1 MLGPADVY
9 WHLKAT
15 WLVVIIGGLPTRFKE
30 KHGSGGKNSMDGNF
44 MADITHDALQP
55 LRQLLVD
62 FRRDLHQNPELGF
75 EETRTA
81 GKVANALRSYG
92 IEVHDGIGGT
102 GVVGVLRNGGGNRTI
117 MLRADMDALPI
128 TETSKHDYPSKSVG
142 KMHACGHDGHT
153 TMLLGAAKYLAETRP
168 FDGTVLFLFQPNEE
182 HGLGA
187 KAMLNDGLITQ
198 FQPDEVYGIHNLP
211 GAPIGEFST
220 RDGTI
225 CASESLFEF
234 EIFGQG
240 GHASMPQVGV
250 DAILVGSELV
260 HALQTIVARKLA
272 PSTGAVVSVTEFIT
286 DGQRNVLPGHA
297 LLKGDTRSFTSKD
310 RNEIE
315 RLMRQIAKGI
325 ATANDVRIDV
335 RFKTEFEET
344 VNAPDQVKAAMHAA
358 TGISDQVIPNR
369 PQMSF
374 SEDFGQLSENI
385 PGCFI
390 LMGNGTQ
397 YPHNQPLHASDY
409 EFNEDALTLG
419 AAYWARLVS
428 EQLPQKDS

>member
-1 MLGPADVY
+1 MSDISPA
-9 WHLKAT
+9 
-15 WLVVIIGGLPTRFKE
+15 
-30 KHGSGGKNSMDGNF
+30 S
-44 MADITHDALQP
+44 LQP
-55 LRQLLVD
+55 LRQTLVD
-62 FRRDLHQNPELGF
+62 FRRDLHQHPELGF

-81 GKVANALRSYG
+81 AKIATALRDLG
-92 IEVHDGIGGT
+92 IEVHEGIGGT

-128 TETSKHDYPSKSVG
+128 TETSKHGHTSKQTG
-142 KMHACGHDGHT
+142 KMHACGHDGHS
-153 TMLLGAAKYLAETRP
+153 TMLLGAAHYLSENP
-168 FDGTVLFLFQPNEE
+168 LFDGTVIFLFQPNEE

-187 KAMLNDGLITQ
+187 KAMLKDGLVSR
-198 FQPDEVYGIHNLP
+198 FQPDEIYGIHNLP
-211 GAPIGEFST
+211 GAPVGEFST
-220 RDGTI
+220 RNGTI

-260 HALQTIVARKLA
+260 QALQTIVARKLA
-272 PSTGAVVSVTEFIT
+272 PATGAVVSVTEFIT

-297 LLKGDTRSFTSKD
+297 VLKGDTRSFTSQD

-325 ATANDVRIDV
+325 ATAHDVRIDV
-335 RFKTEFEET
+335 RFNTEFEET
-344 VNAPDQVKAAMHAA
+344 VNAPDQVKAAIHAA
-358 TGISDQVIPNR
+358 SGISDQVLPNR
-369 PQMSF
+369 ARMSF
-374 SEDFGQLSENI
+374 SEDFGRLSAEV

-390 LMGNGTQ
+390 LMGNGTE
-397 YPHNQPLHASDY
+397 YPYNQPLHASDY
-409 EFNEDALTLG
+409 DFNDNALTFG
-419 AAYWARLVS
+419 AAFWARLVS

>member
-1 MLGPADVY
+1 M
-9 WHLKAT
+9 
-15 WLVVIIGGLPTRFKE
+15 
-30 KHGSGGKNSMDGNF
+30 S
-44 MADITHDALQP
+44 DITQEKLQP
-55 LRQLLVD
+55 THQMLVD
-62 FRRDLHQNPELGF
+62 FRRDLHRHPELGF
-75 EETRTA
+75 DEHRTA
-81 GKVANALRSYG
+81 EKVSTALRSFG
-92 IEVHDGIGGT
+92 LEVHEGIGGT

-128 TETSKHDYPSKSVG
+128 TETSTHKYPSENSG

-153 TMLLGAAKYLAETRP
+153 TMLLGAAQYLSGNKP
-168 FDGTVLFLFQPNEE
+168 FDGTVIFLFQPNEE

-187 KAMLNDGLITQ
+187 KAMIKDGLIAQ

-211 GAPIGEFST
+211 GAPLGEFST
-220 RDGTI
+220 RNGTI

-260 HALQTIVARKLA
+260 QALQTIVARKLA
-272 PSTGAVVSVTEFIT
+272 PATGAVVSVTEFIT

-297 LLKGDTRSFTSKD
+297 VLKGDTRSFTSHD
-310 RNEIE
+310 RAEIE

-325 ATANDVRIDV
+325 ATAHDVRIDV
-335 RFKTEFEET
+335 RFNTEFEET
-344 VNAPDQVKAAMHAA
+344 VNAPDQVRAAMLAA
-358 TGISDQVIPNR
+358 SGISDQVLPNR
-369 PQMSF
+369 MKMSF
-374 SEDFGQLSENI
+374 SEDFGRLSAEV

-390 LMGNGTQ
+390 LMGNGTE
-397 YPHNQPLHASDY
+397 YPYSQPLHASDY
-409 EFNEDALTLG
+409 DFNDKALTVG
-419 AAYWARLVS
+419 AAFWARLVS